1 MTPPVHDMRD
11 IRDQL
16 VVAALAHVP
25 FDGWAERSLREAA
38 KDLGFDASMGERA
51 FPGGAVEAAIH
62 FADLADRRLTADAA
76 AADLR
81 AMPVGKRIAWLVRRR
96 LEPWTEQREVIRRAI
111 TLLSLPNHAADAVRA
126 TWRTVDALWYAAG
139 DVSADFSY
147 YTKRATLAAIYMAT
161 LLYWLEDK
169 SDDFIET
176 WAFLDRR
183 LADARALPK
192 WGQQVKQG
200 LSRLPNPLA
209 LAGMTLTGR
218 KRFGIRA

>member
-25 FDGWAERSLREAA
+25 FDGWGERALREAA

-51 FPGGAVEAAIH
+51 FSGGAVEAVIH
-62 FADLADRRLTADAA
+62 FADLADRRLTTEAA
-76 AADLR
+76 AGLP
-81 AMPVGKRIAWLVRRR
+81 AMPVGARVAWLVRRR

-111 TLLSLPNHAADAVRA
+111 TLLSLPNHTADAMRA

-147 YTKRATLAAIYMAT
+147 YTKRATLAAIYTAT

-169 SDDFIET
+169 SDGFAET

-192 WGQQVKQG
+192 WGQQVKRS
-200 LSRLPNPLA
+200 LSRLPSPLA
-209 LAGMTLTGR
+209 LTGMKLGGR
-218 KRFGIRA
+218 TRFGIRA